1 MRSAPFGDP
10 GVQSKKL
17 KQGIVKIA
25 EIKTGTMKWWL
36 TGIYFFANLPDDGG
50 DVCDVPNS
58 SFREH
63 KLKLAQK
70 HKDFAGVESERTI
83 GVNP

>member
-1 MRSAPFGDP
+1 M
-10 GVQSKKL
+10 
-17 KQGIVKIA
+17 IA
-25 EIKTGTMKWWL
+25 AMFL
-36 TGIYFFANLPDDGG
+36 
-50 DVCDVPNS
+50 
-58 SFREH
+58 REH

>member
-36 TGIYFFANLPDDGG
+36 GIYIFANRPDDCG
-50 DVCDVPNS
+50 DVPHVPSGSN
-58 SFREH
+58 

>member
-10 GVQSKKL
+10 GVQLKKL

-36 TGIYFFANLPDDGG
+36 GIYIFVNLPDDCG
-50 DVCDVPNS
+50 DVCDVPHVPSGSIN
-58 SFREH
+58 
-63 KLKLAQK
+63 
-70 HKDFAGVESERTI
+70 
-83 GVNP
+83 